1 MAEYSTIARPYAQGV
16 FKLAQAGNA
25 LVEWSDKLEL
35 AAAVARDEKMRA
47 VLGSP
52 KLTKEQLAELFIGVC
67 GDKIK
72 VDEHFRNLIRLLAD
86 NRRLMLLPEI
96 AAQYAELRAEA
107 EATVN
112 ARLITAQPVDP
123 AVQAKLAEALS
134 KRLNRKVNLATETD
148 PALVGG
154 AVIRAGDLV
163 IDGSVR
169 GRLERLT
176 ATLSR

>member
-16 FKLAQAGNA
+16 FKAAQAAGNLA
-25 LVEWSDKLEL
+25 KWSEMLEF
-35 AAAVARDEKMRA
+35 AAAVARDPTMNA
-47 VLGSP
+47 LLGSP
-52 KLTKEQLAELFIGVC
+52 RLTKEQLVELFLSVC
-67 GDKIK
+67 GDRL
-72 VDEHFRNLIRLLAD
+72 DEQGRNLIRLLAE
-86 NRRLMLLPEI
+86 NRRLQLLPQI

-123 AVQAKLAEALS
+123 GTQQKVAQALS
-134 KRLNRKVNLATETD
+134 QRLQRKVTLSTETD
-148 PALVGG
+148 ASLLGG
-154 AVIRAGDLV
+154 AIIRAGDLV

-169 GRLERLT
+169 GRLERLA